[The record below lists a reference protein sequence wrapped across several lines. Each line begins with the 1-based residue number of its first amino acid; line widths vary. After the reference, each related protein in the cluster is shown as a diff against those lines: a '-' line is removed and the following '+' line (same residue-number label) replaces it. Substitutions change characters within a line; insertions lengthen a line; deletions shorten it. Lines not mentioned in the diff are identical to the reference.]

1 MSITR
6 IGADIG
12 GTFTDVAAV
21 DHEGR
26 LHIGK
31 RLTTHGAEHEG
42 VIQAVRDTGVA
53 LDRPDTI
60 LAHGTTLVINALLER
75 KGAKVALVTTDGF
88 ADLLD
93 IGRGNRS
100 DIFTLR
106 FRREGPLVPRAMRF
120 EIAERTYGDGTV
132 AEVPT
137 DADLAALV
145 SRLQAAGTEAVAVSF
160 LNSYLNPANELHV
173 ADYLRRHLPGIP
185 VTASASLSRQ
195 WREFERFTTGTANA
209 YIAPVFDRYLQ
220 RLIGGVSEDG
230 FQGEFVVLDSS
241 GGAMAIDTAKRFPVR
256 AVESGP
262 VGGVIG
268 ARTLAS
274 TLGIDNLVTL
284 DIGGTTA
291 KSALVEHGDYAT
303 TDLYWIGGEKHGFP
317 LQVSTV
323 DIIEISVGGGSIA
336 SLDARGALQVGPHSA
351 GSKPGPVCY
360 GLGGTQPT
368 LTDANLY
375 CGRIDKDHF
384 AGNFTLNVEG
394 AKDAIERLAEQAG
407 MPAQR
412 LALGIIR
419 LANMRVASTV
429 RRQTLERGYDP
440 RSFTLL
446 ASGGAGPLHACEVA
460 AEVGIDKV
468 LIPRFPG
475 HYSALG
481 MLGANLR
488 LDRTEVVMSPLDELE
503 PARIRALLEAI
514 ASDLV
519 SELSV
524 KGGKDGDIHFRYAL
538 AIRFRGQE
546 HALWIAGPGEG
557 LDVPED
563 IAAQLRATFEEE
575 YERRYGHLDRMSRL
589 EAVELKLVAE
599 RVLPPV
605 TIGYEQM
612 AGGARSAQSALW
624 GDGEGE
630 SIAIPVIPRSTLR
643 VGDEFEGPAVIHEIG
658 ATTSVPPRARVR
670 VLESEAILI
679 DVSRVRDR

>member
-1 MSITR
+1 MGTTR

-21 DHEGR
+21 DSEGR

-42 VIQAVRDTGVA
+42 VIQAVRDTGVD
-53 LDRPDTI
+53 LTKPDTI

-75 KGAKVALVTTDGF
+75 KGAKVGLVTTEGF

-100 DIFTLR
+100 EIFSLR
-106 FRREGPLVPRAMRF
+106 FRREGPLVPRGMRF
-120 EIAERTYGDGTV
+120 EISERTYGDGTV
-132 AEVPT
+132 ERLPT
-137 DADLAALV
+137 NGELDALADQL
-145 SRLQAAGTEAVAVSF
+145 RAAGAEAVAVCF

-173 ADYLRRHLPGIP
+173 AAYLEEALHGIP
-185 VTASASLSRQ
+185 VTASSSLSRQ

-220 RLIGGVSEDG
+220 RLTGGISEDG
-230 FQGEFVVLDSS
+230 FKGEFVVLDSS
-241 GGAMAIDTAKRFPVR
+241 GGAMAVDTAKRFPVR

-268 ARTLAS
+268 ARTLAA
-274 TLGIDNLVTL
+274 TQNIDNLVTL

-291 KSALVEHGDYAT
+291 KSALIEHGEYAT
-303 TDLYWIGGEKHGFP
+303 TDLYWIGGEKQGFP

-336 SLDARGALQVGPHSA
+336 SIDATGRLQVGPHSA

-360 GLGGTQPT
+360 GLGGTRPT

-384 AGNFTLNVEG
+384 AGNFTLDVNG
-394 AKDAIERLAEQAG
+394 ARRAIEGLAREAD
-407 MPAQR
+407 MSPER
-412 LALGIIR
+412 LALGILR

-460 AEVGIDKV
+460 AEVGIDRV

-488 LDRTEVVMSPLDELE
+488 LDRTEVVLGRLDELDI
-503 PARIRALLEAI
+503 PRIRDTLATI
-514 ASDLV
+514 ARELT
-519 SELSV
+519 SELTF
-524 KGGKDGDIHFRYAL
+524 KGDKNTSNLLFQYAL

-546 HALWIAGPGEG
+546 HALWIAASGAG
-557 LDVPED
+557 LDVPD
-563 IAAQLRATFEEE
+563 DLVAQLQASFEEE
-575 YERRYGHLDRMSRL
+575 YVRRYGHLDKMSKL
-589 EAVELKLVAE
+589 ETVELKVIGE
-599 RVLPPV
+599 RILPPV
-605 TIGYEQM
+605 SINYAKIEEGERTEHQ
-612 AGGARSAQSALW
+612 ALW
-624 GDGEGE
+624 GGGEGVRV
-630 SIAIPVIPRSTLR
+630 PVIPRSTLKA
-643 VGDEFEGPAVIHEIG
+643 GDEFSGPAVVHEIG
-658 ATTSVPPRARVR
+658 STTSVPPRAHVK
-670 VLESEAILI
+670 VLEGDAMLI
-679 DVSRVRDR
+679 DVSKVR

>member
-1 MSITR
+1 MGTTR

-21 DHEGR
+21 DSEGR
-26 LHIGK
+26 LYIGK

-42 VIQAVRDTGVA
+42 VIQAVRDTGVDLSA
-53 LDRPDTI
+53 PDTI

-75 KGAKVALVTTDGF
+75 KGAKVALVTTEGF

-100 DIFTLR
+100 EIFTLR
-106 FRREGPLVPRAMRF
+106 FRREGPLVPREMRF
-120 EIAERTYGDGTV
+120 EIAERTYGDDTV
-132 AEVPT
+132 TCVPT
-137 DADLAALV
+137 DGELDRIAD
-145 SRLQAAGTEAVAVSF
+145 RLRSAGAEAVAVSF

-173 ADYLRRHLPGIP
+173 AAYLAQALGVP

-195 WREFERFTTGTANA
+195 WREYERFTTGTANA

-220 RLIGGVSEDG
+220 QLIGGIAEDG
-230 FQGEFVVLDSS
+230 FKGEFVVLDSS
-241 GGAMAIDTAKRFPVR
+241 GGAMAVDTAKRFPVR

-268 ARTLAS
+268 ARTLAG
-274 TLGIDNLVTL
+274 TLDIDNLVTL

-291 KSALVEHGDYAT
+291 KSALVERGEYAT
-303 TDLYWIGGEKHGFP
+303 TDLYWIGGEKRGFP

-336 SLDARGALQVGPHSA
+336 SIDATGGLQVGPHSA

-360 GLGGTQPT
+360 GLGGTRPT

-384 AGNFTLNVEG
+384 AGNFTLDVEG
-394 AKDAIERLAEQAG
+394 ARRAIEGLAAEAG
-407 MPAQR
+407 MSPER
-412 LALGIIR
+412 LALGILR

-460 AEVGIDKV
+460 AEVGIDRV

-488 LDRTEVVMSPLDELE
+488 LDRTEVVLGGLDELD
-503 PARIRALLEAI
+503 PAYVRDILGTI
-514 ASDLV
+514 AKELT
-519 SELSV
+519 SELTF
-524 KGGKDGDIHFRYAL
+524 KGAEDPAGIFFQYAL

-546 HALWIAGPGEG
+546 HALWIAAPASG
-557 LDVPED
+557 LDVPD
-563 IAAQLRATFEEE
+563 DLAAQLRASFEEE
-575 YERRYGHLDRMSRL
+575 YVRRYGHLDKMSKL
-589 EAVELKLVAE
+589 ETVELKVVAE

-605 TIGYEQM
+605 DISY
-612 AGGARSAQSALW
+612 ARIEEGERTEHEALW
-624 GDGEGE
+624 GGGE
-630 SIAIPVIPRSTLR
+630 SVTVAVIARSTLKA
-643 VGDEFEGPAVIHEIG
+643 GDEFEGPAVIHEIG
-658 ATTSVPPRARVR
+658 STTSVPPRARVK
-670 VLESEAILI
+670 VLEGDAILI
-679 DVSRVRDR
+679 DVSKVR